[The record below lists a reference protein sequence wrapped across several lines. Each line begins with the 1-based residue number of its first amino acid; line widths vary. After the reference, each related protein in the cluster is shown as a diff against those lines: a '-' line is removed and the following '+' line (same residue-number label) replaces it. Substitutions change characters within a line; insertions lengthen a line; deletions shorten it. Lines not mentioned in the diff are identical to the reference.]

1 MTLQEYIRILR
12 KRGWIV
18 IVAALLAAIAAYG
31 VSFIQ
36 KDVYRATA
44 FISAVPARAD
54 FGLGASAKDLLRNFG
69 ENLKTVENAQKAIDR
84 AQLDMNPYEFLGSL
98 QVQPDSST
106 FQIQIDARARDSQV
120 ASKMAL
126 SIADEFVEERQQYY
140 AQQDKRDRIEVKLR
154 SRAVDSAQIQ
164 PKPLVNAIAGGVLGL
179 LLGIGLVLL
188 LTWLETDLLLT
199 PAAVERT
206 LGLPVIGMIPVS
218 AIGKEQ
224 SQPAARPRSMVAP
237 KAA

>member
-1 MTLQEYIRILR
+1 MTIQEYIRILR

-31 VSFIQ
+31 ISFMQ

-54 FGLGASAKDLLRNFG
+54 AGLGISTKDLLRNFT
-69 ENLKTVENAQKAIDR
+69 ENLKTVENAQKAINR
-84 AQLDMNPYEFLGSL
+84 AKLDMNPYDFLGNL

-106 FQIQIDARARDSQV
+106 FQIQVDARARDPQV
-120 ASKMAL
+120 ATQMAL

-154 SRAVDSAQIQ
+154 SRAVSAPQIQ
-164 PKPLVNAIAGGVLGL
+164 PKPLINGIAGGVLGL
-179 LLGIGLVLL
+179 LLGIGVVLF

-199 PAAVERT
+199 PAAVERI
-206 LGLPVIGMIPVS
+206 LGLPVIGTIPVLET
-218 AIGKEQ
+218 GKEVI
-224 SQPAARPRSMVAP
+224 QPAARPRGVVSP
-237 KAA
+237 KAV

>member
-31 VSFIQ
+31 VSFMQ

-106 FQIQIDARARDSQV
+106 FQIQIDARARDLQV

-140 AQQDKRDRIEVKLR
+140 AQQDKRDRIEVKLEG
-154 SRAVDSAQIQ
+154 
-164 PKPLVNAIAGGVLGL
+164 NAELILHPGRE
-179 LLGIGLVLL
+179 LGI
-188 LTWLETDLLLT
+188 
-199 PAAVERT
+199 
-206 LGLPVIGMIPVS
+206 
-218 AIGKEQ
+218 
-224 SQPAARPRSMVAP
+224 
-237 KAA
+237 